1 MYTVISLV
9 KLPKF
14 HITYPCFVRK
24 DEIGMFVFDSYLSN
38 SQRHLFVRQES
49 TLYNQNTN
57 NSVVILK
64 KGTCLRNAE
73 GTTGDTIEY
82 DGKDHGNMIDTWKKL
97 TRINA
102 PSCVNANC
110 KNPCELKFID
120 GAHVVKCNQNTN
132 LENDDK
138 VYIIPLCKKCNHHE
152 NNDPIILKC
161 DTPAIVLSWGK

>member
-1 MYTVISLV
+1 
-9 KLPKF
+9 
-14 HITYPCFVRK
+14 
-24 DEIGMFVFDSYLSN
+24 MFVFDSYLSN
-38 SQRHLFVRQES
+38 SQRNRLVRQES